1 MSFNWK
7 YVKLNNVIQVNH
19 GNARQNNIG
28 GSYIKRITEN
38 NIGGSY
44 NTRITENN
52 NEWWWTNIRKI
63 QVSAFKIVIAI
74 DNVPLDEEDV
84 ETAFNELFT
93 SKRWL
98 IS

>member
-1 MSFNWK
+1 MVDK
-7 YVKLNNVIQVNH
+7 YQ
-19 GNARQNNIG
+19 
-28 GSYIKRITEN
+28 
-38 NIGGSY
+38 
-44 NTRITENN
+44 
-52 NEWWWTNIRKI
+52 KI

-93 SKRWL
+93 SKRCL

>member
-7 YVKLNNVIQVNH
+7 YVKLNNLIQVNH
-19 GNARQNNIG
+19 GNARQNKIG

-52 NEWWWTNIRKI
+52 NETLDIGKEI
-63 QVSAFKIVIAI
+63 QNDGGQISEKFKC
-74 DNVPLDEEDV
+74 PH
-84 ETAFNELFT
+84 
-93 SKRWL
+93 SK
-98 IS
+98 